1 MLPRIT
7 SLDCPQ
13 REDAHAVAA
22 TKAVLGIGEFELFRL
37 AHRWFLGSE
46 ADEKALER
54 VFMAFLFGGAAPMW
68 VRQYCRAV
76 RDAAAED
83 ALDPRRFGLER
94 LPRRITP
101 PGPLY
106 LAIMWSAGLAICIA
120 FSLTG

>member
-22 TKAVLGIGEFELFRL
+22 TKAVLGVGEFELFRL

-54 VFMAFLFGGAAPMW
+54 VFMAFLAGGPAPMW

-76 RDAAAED
+76 RDAEAQGAI
-83 ALDPRRFGLER
+83 DPQRFGLER
-94 LPRRITP
+94 LPRRVKP
-101 PGPLY
+101 PGPVY
-106 LAIMWSAGLAICIA
+106 LTVMWCAALAVCFVFA
-120 FSLTG
+120 LTG